1 MPCLDDAR
9 MAKKPR
15 IFLPQNPLAAAIDAS
30 TGVAPRQLLAE
41 ADQRVADLGPRLRE
55 FVTARLERLLRF
67 ASETDDALYAESR
80 TISGAA
86 LEVAEV
92 AGAAGMTT
100 IGEIARGISALVDNL
115 LGKGAW
121 HGDALRL
128 HLQAMALA
136 SQAAQDALPEDKLML
151 DRLQTMR
158 KVLGV
163 TE

>member
-1 MPCLDDAR
+1 MTPQ
-9 MAKKPR
+9 MALKTR
-15 IFLPQNPLAAAIDAS
+15 IILPHNPLASAVDSFA
-30 TGVAPRQLLAE
+30 GVHVSQLIRE
-41 ADQRVADLGPRLRE
+41 ADKRVEALTPRLRE
-55 FVTARLERLLRF
+55 FVTAKLGDLLRLAG
-67 ASETDDALYAESR
+67 ASDDALYAESR
-80 TISGAA
+80 TISDAA

-128 HLQAMALA
+128 HLQAMSLA
-136 SQAAQDALPEDKLML
+136 NQAAKDALPEDKLML
-151 DRLQTMR
+151 ERLQMMR

-163 TE
+163 SE